1 LGLNASL
8 HYSSNPVFTTLWRA
22 IERNRRPFFNSLSRG
37 DRKKPVIEFLWVPFL
52 ACLVLTGI
60 HVYLG
65 LHVLARGII
74 FVDLALAQVAA
85 LGITVALLAG
95 HPIQSMA
102 AYWYALA
109 FTLGGSFLFAIS
121 RTHRAPIPQEAII
134 GIVYAVSAAV
144 AVLVLDRAPQGSEHI
159 KQLLV
164 GSILTVT
171 LKQVG
176 TLALLYGIVGAVH
189 WAVRR
194 PLLEISFDPPA
205 ALSKGRWIGWWD
217 FLFYASFGFVVTSS
231 VQIAGVLLVFS
242 YLIVPAA
249 IAGLLARS
257 VTTRLALG
265 WGLGFVVSVLGLVAS
280 ATWDLPT
287 GATVVTTFGVF
298 MAAVATGLGLQI
310 FIRETRAK
318 GMIALNGVAIA
329 ALAAMALAG
338 LLLLIFPQ
346 MDHHWLNWLEK
357 PVPSVQL
364 IFLTSD
370 ERETYHDSQ
379 EAVQRGL
386 SEIQQLHSMQQD
398 IQWGAREM
406 SEDKQERLR
415 QYLASR
421 SEITA
426 GDQMVLNHLRS
437 EARKR
442 QRFWLGIP
450 LLGTGVFGA
459 VALARLRSKQNSR
472 R

>member
-1 LGLNASL
+1 M
-8 HYSSNPVFTTLWRA
+8 
-22 IERNRRPFFNSLSRG
+22 
-37 DRKKPVIEFLWVPFL
+37 IEFLWVPFL

-95 HPIQSMA
+95 HSIQSQA

-109 FTLGGSFLFAIS
+109 FTMGGSLLFAIS
-121 RTHRAPIPQEAII
+121 RSHRAPIPQEAII
-134 GIVYAVSAAV
+134 GIVYAVSAAA
-144 AVLVLDRAPQGSEHI
+144 AVLVVDRAPQGSEYI

-171 LKQVG
+171 LKEVG

-194 PLLEISFDPPA
+194 PLLEISFDPQA

-217 FLFYASFGFVVTSS
+217 FLFYASFGLVVTSS

-249 IAGLLARS
+249 IAALLARS
-257 VTTRLALG
+257 VTARLALG

-280 ATWDLPT
+280 AAWDLPT
-287 GATVVTTFGVF
+287 GATVVTTFGAF
-298 MAAVATGLGLQI
+298 MAAVAAWLGLQTLI
-310 FIRETRAK
+310 GATRAK
-318 GMIALNGVAIA
+318 GLAALTGVGIAI
-329 ALAAMALAG
+329 LAAMGLAG
-338 LLLLIFPQ
+338 LFLFLFPQ

-357 PVPSVQL
+357 AVPSVQL
-364 IFLTSD
+364 AFLTSD
-370 ERETYHDSQ
+370 ERETYQDSQ

-386 SEIQQLHSMQQD
+386 SEIRSLRTMQQE
-398 IQWGAREM
+398 IQWGTREM
-406 SEDKQERLR
+406 PEEKQERLR
-415 QYLASR
+415 QYLAGR

-426 GDQMVLNHLRS
+426 GDQIVLNHLRNQ
-437 EARKR
+437 ARKR

-450 LLGTGVFGA
+450 LLGIGVFGA
-459 VALARLRSKQNSR
+459 TALARLRNKTK
-472 R
+472 

>member
-1 LGLNASL
+1 
-8 HYSSNPVFTTLWRA
+8 
-22 IERNRRPFFNSLSRG
+22 
-37 DRKKPVIEFLWVPFL
+37 VIEFLWVPFL

-171 LKQVG
+171 LKEIE

-249 IAGLLARS
+249 IAALLARS
-257 VTTRLALG
+257 VTTRLAIG
-265 WGLGFVVSVLGLVAS
+265 WALGFVVSVLGLVAS

-298 MAAVATGLGLQI
+298 MAAVAAGLGLQI

-318 GMIALNGVAIA
+318 GLIALNGVSIA

-357 PVPSVQL
+357 PAPSVQL

-386 SEIQQLHSMQQD
+386 SEIQSLRSMQQEV
-398 IQWGAREM
+398 QWGTREM
-406 SEDKQERLR
+406 SEEKQERLR

-421 SEITA
+421 SEITT

-450 LLGTGVFGA
+450 LLGIGVFG
-459 VALARLRSKQNSR
+459 VSALARLRSKTNER
-472 R
+472 DAKKDDTG

>member
-1 LGLNASL
+1 
-8 HYSSNPVFTTLWRA
+8 
-22 IERNRRPFFNSLSRG
+22 
-37 DRKKPVIEFLWVPFL
+37 VIEFLWVPFL

-95 HPIQSMA
+95 HPIQSAA

-109 FTLGGSFLFAIS
+109 FTLAGSLLFAIS
-121 RTHRAPIPQEAII
+121 RAHRAPIPQEAII

-144 AVLVLDRAPQGSEHI
+144 AVLVVDRAPQGSEHI

-171 LKQVG
+171 LKEVA
-176 TLALLYGIVGAVH
+176 TLALLYGIVGALH
-189 WAVRR
+189 WAIRQ
-194 PLLEISFDPPA
+194 PLLEISFDVPA
-205 ALSKGRWIGWWD
+205 ALHKGRWIGWWD
-217 FLFYASFGFVVTSS
+217 FLFYASFGVVVTSS

-249 IAGLLARS
+249 IAALLTPS
-257 VTTRLALG
+257 VATRLAIG
-265 WGLGFVVSVLGLVAS
+265 WVLGFMVSVLGLVAS
-280 ATWDLPT
+280 AVWDLPT

-298 MAAVATGLGLQI
+298 MAAVAAWLGLQSL
-310 FIRETRAK
+310 IRGTRAK
-318 GMIALNGVAIA
+318 GLIALNGVGIA
-329 ALAAMALAG
+329 TFTVMGLAG

-346 MDHHWLNWLEK
+346 MDHHWLSWLEK
-357 PVPSVQL
+357 AVPSVQL
-364 IFLTSD
+364 SFLTSD
-370 ERETYHDSQ
+370 ERETYWDSQ

-386 SEIQQLHSMQQD
+386 SEIQSLRAMQQE
-398 IQWGAREM
+398 IQWGIRDM
-406 SEDKQERLR
+406 SEEKQERLR

-442 QRFWLGIP
+442 QRYWLGIP
-450 LLGTGVFGA
+450 LLGMGVFGA
-459 VALARLRSKQNSR
+459 TALARLRSKTK
-472 R
+472 

>member
-1 LGLNASL
+1 M
-8 HYSSNPVFTTLWRA
+8 TL
-22 IERNRRPFFNSLSRG
+22 I
-37 DRKKPVIEFLWVPFL
+37 IEFLYVPFL

-95 HPIQSMA
+95 HPIQSGA

-109 FTLGGSFLFAIS
+109 FTMVGSFLFAMS
-121 RTHRAPIPQEAII
+121 RTRRAPIPQEAII

-144 AVLVLDRAPQGSEHI
+144 AVLVVDRAPQGSEHI

-171 LKQVG
+171 PREIG
-176 TLALLYGIVGAVH
+176 TLALLYGIVGILH
-189 WAVRR
+189 WAIRQ
-194 PLLEISFDPPA
+194 PLLEISFDPAA
-205 ALSKGRWIGWWD
+205 ALNKGRWIRWWD
-217 FLFYASFGFVVTSS
+217 FLFYASFGLVVTSS

-249 IAGLLARS
+249 IAALLAQS
-257 VTTRLALG
+257 VTARLAVG
-265 WGLGFVVSVLGLVAS
+265 WGLGFVVSILGLVAS

-298 MAAVATGLGLQI
+298 MAAVAAWLALQTL
-310 FIRETRAK
+310 IRDIRAK
-318 GMIALNGVAIA
+318 GVLALTGVGIA
-329 ALAAMALAG
+329 ASAAIGLAG
-338 LLLLIFPQ
+338 FFLLIFPQ

-357 PVPSVQL
+357 TVPTVQL
-364 IFLTSD
+364 AFLTSD
-370 ERETYHDSQ
+370 ERETYWDSQ
-379 EAVQRGL
+379 DAVQRGV
-386 SEIQQLHSMQQD
+386 SEMQRLRAMQQEV
-398 IQWGAREM
+398 QWGTQKM
-406 SEDKQERLR
+406 SEEKQERLR
-415 QYLASR
+415 QYLAGR

-437 EARKR
+437 EARER

-450 LLGTGVFGA
+450 LLCIGVFGSI
-459 VALARLRSKQNSR
+459 ALKRHRSKTK
-472 R
+472 

>member
-1 LGLNASL
+1 
-8 HYSSNPVFTTLWRA
+8 
-22 IERNRRPFFNSLSRG
+22 
-37 DRKKPVIEFLWVPFL
+37 VIEFLWVPFL
-52 ACLVLTGI
+52 ACLVLAGI

-95 HPIQSMA
+95 HPIQSAA

-134 GIVYAVSAAV
+134 GIVYAVSAAA

-171 LKQVG
+171 LKEVG
-176 TLALLYGIVGAVH
+176 TLALLYGIVGAIH
-189 WAVRR
+189 WVIRR
-194 PLLEISFDPPA
+194 PLLEISFDPSA
-205 ALSKGRWIGWWD
+205 ALTKGRWIGWWD

-249 IAGLLARS
+249 IAALFTRS
-257 VTTRLALG
+257 ITKRLAVG

-298 MAAVATGLGLQI
+298 MAAVAAWLGVQTLFRRTRVKGLSALSGV
-310 FIRETRAK
+310 
-318 GMIALNGVAIA
+318 GIASLT
-329 ALAAMALAG
+329 AMALAG
-338 LLLLIFPQ
+338 FFLAIFPQ

-357 PVPSVQL
+357 AAPSIQL
-364 IFLTSD
+364 AFLTSD
-370 ERETYHDSQ
+370 ERETYSDSQ
-379 EAVQRGL
+379 DAVRRGL
-386 SEIQQLHSMQQD
+386 SEIENLRTVQQEM
-398 IQWGAREM
+398 QWGTRKM
-406 SEDKQERLR
+406 SEEKQERLR

-426 GDQMVLNHLRS
+426 GDQMVLNNLRS

-450 LLGTGVFGA
+450 LLGIGA
-459 VALARLRSKQNSR
+459 GGATALARLRSKKK
-472 R
+472 